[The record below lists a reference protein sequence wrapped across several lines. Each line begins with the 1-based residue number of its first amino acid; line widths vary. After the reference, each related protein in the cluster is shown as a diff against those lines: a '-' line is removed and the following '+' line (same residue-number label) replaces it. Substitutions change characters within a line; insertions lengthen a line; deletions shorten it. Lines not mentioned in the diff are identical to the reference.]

1 MCIYFLVKTLFFKKM
16 IFFQNSLLRENLEA
30 AGQKLPRAFAIAD
43 VSKLYSNTT
52 STTTS
57 SKSTTTTSI
66 KPSNERTTHN
76 EKIAS
81 SSTADGAGA
90 IVHAPSGSLP
100 SVLSSSSGTSHRPS
114 LLSNTVVDAM
124 LDNDNDA
131 LPSSVLELAAR
142 VTNFENDNESTDDN
156 DDSSSE
162 EEARVETLQ

>member
-1 MCIYFLVKTLFFKKM
+1 M
-16 IFFQNSLLRENLEA
+16 LRENLEA

-52 STTTS
+52 TTTTS
-57 SKSTTTTSI
+57 SKSTTTTSV
-66 KPSNERTTHN
+66 KPSNEKTTHN

-100 SVLSSSSGTSHRPS
+100 SVLSSSGTSHRPS